1 MTDVM
6 TDPLPQIVDRL
17 VRRFD
22 PERIVLFGS
31 RARGDARPDSD
42 IDLLVVLSSFESARK
57 TRISMLSELRDLKVS
72 VDVMVTTPADLERRA
87 SIPSIPLH
95 TVVQEG
101 REVYARA

>member
-6 TDPLPQIVDRL
+6 TEALPLIVDRL

-31 RARGDARPDSD
+31 RARGNARPDSD
-42 IDLLVVLSSFESARK
+42 IDLLVVLSSLDSARK
-57 TRISMLSELRDLKVS
+57 TRISMLRELRDFDVS
-72 VDVMVTTPADLERRA
+72 VDVMVTTTTDLERRS

-95 TVVQEG
+95 RAVQEG